1 MVAAP
6 AQYGVFQRGAQAGQ
20 GLAGIE
26 QASPGA
32 FQQGHVAVD
41 LGRHAGERLHE
52 VQRGALAGQHH
63 PRGAAQPA
71 KRLVRRQTVAV
82 SHQPLHQ
89 HTVAQLNK
97 DLIQPAAAQ
106 NMPASRV
113 MTVASACL
121 SAGNNCAVISRP
133 ASTSPRSSRSAGDG
147 IGNITFNSFK
157 KLGAAT
163 VGTVAAWRHGKLRNG
178 RLDRREHATLLQE

>member
-1 MVAAP
+1 MWFSLIRKASDSPSRWLLPP

-89 HTVAQLNK
+89 H
-97 DLIQPAAAQ
+97 
-106 NMPASRV
+106 
-113 MTVASACL
+113 
-121 SAGNNCAVISRP
+121 
-133 ASTSPRSSRSAGDG
+133 
-147 IGNITFNSFK
+147 
-157 KLGAAT
+157 
-163 VGTVAAWRHGKLRNG
+163 
-178 RLDRREHATLLQE
+178 RLPN

>member
-1 MVAAP
+1 MVFLDQEGVGQPQPMVAAP

-63 PRGAAQPA
+63 PRGPRSRQSGWFG
-71 KRLVRRQTVAV
+71 VRRSPSAT
-82 SHQPLHQ
+82 SH
-89 HTVAQLNK
+89 
-97 DLIQPAAAQ
+97 
-106 NMPASRV
+106 
-113 MTVASACL
+113 
-121 SAGNNCAVISRP
+121 
-133 ASTSPRSSRSAGDG
+133 STSTWLP
-147 IGNITFNSFK
+147 N
-157 KLGAAT
+157 
-163 VGTVAAWRHGKLRNG
+163 
-178 RLDRREHATLLQE
+178 

>member
-1 MVAAP
+1 MVFLDQEGVGQPQPMVAAP

-89 HTVAQLNK
+89 HLVAQLNK
-97 DLIQPAAAQ
+97 DLIQPAAA
-106 NMPASRV
+106 
-113 MTVASACL
+113 TEY
-121 SAGNNCAVISRP
+121 AGF
-133 ASTSPRSSRSAGDG
+133 AGDDG
-147 IGNITFNSFK
+147 GFG
-157 KLGAAT
+157 LL
-163 VGTVAAWRHGKLRNG
+163 V
-178 RLDRREHATLLQE
+178 RR